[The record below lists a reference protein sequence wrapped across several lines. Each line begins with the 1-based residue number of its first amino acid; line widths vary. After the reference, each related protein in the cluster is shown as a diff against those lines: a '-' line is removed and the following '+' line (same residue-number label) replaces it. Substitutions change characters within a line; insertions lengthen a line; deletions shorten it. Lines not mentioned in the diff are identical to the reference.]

1 MDTEIVFSDTR
12 RRVLQYFETQI
23 HRTGLGAFTVDQMS
37 RELKISKRTIYQE
50 FPNKAAIVSAFVDTV
65 KGRLDE
71 HFHAIDALDLRPAQR
86 LILAFKGVLDILTP
100 FLNQTI
106 SDLKQLYPD
115 IWHGLVQFR
124 MEKFN
129 HLFNL
134 LHQAQG
140 DGDLNP
146 NLNLDRL
153 AYLLPRVM
161 DELFQPEIVFHP
173 DHASRDMVKEVFLI
187 LFQGIF
193 AGKIRDSFLQLFNEN
208 E

>member
-1 MDTEIVFSDTR
+1 MDTTIVFSDTR
-12 RRVLQYFETQI
+12 LRVLQYFEAHI
-23 HRTGLGAFTVDQMS
+23 LRTGLGTFTVDQMS

-65 KGRLDE
+65 KGRLDR
-71 HFHAIDALDLRPAQR
+71 HFLEINGLNLRPAQR
-86 LILAFKGVLDILTP
+86 LILTFKGVLNILSP

-115 IWHGLVQFR
+115 IWEGLVQFR
-124 MEKFN
+124 MEKFT

-134 LHQAQG
+134 LQQAQG

-161 DELFQPEIVFHP
+161 DELFQPEVVFHP

-193 AGKIRDSFLQLFNEN
+193 AGEMRDSFLQLLNEN